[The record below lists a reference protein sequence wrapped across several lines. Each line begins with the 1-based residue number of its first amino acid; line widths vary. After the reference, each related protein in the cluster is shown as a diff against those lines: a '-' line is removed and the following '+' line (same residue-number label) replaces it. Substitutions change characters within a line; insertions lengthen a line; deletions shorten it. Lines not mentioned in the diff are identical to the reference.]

1 MQRQGTMIS
10 VILLLSILL
19 TSCGN
24 AGSSDN
30 PDTTTENTDTE
41 TIAEETTTADTSPDP
56 KLEPVDCGG
65 KEYNILSR
73 EIDGYTFP
81 YSEFYSEEQN
91 GDTVLNGDDMF
102 GLTCN
107 AFCWQPLFAGTDS
120 LIIQKDKDDKPYL
133 AWGSERNMAVM
144 GKIIGLLNDRSST
157 ILVNQFPELEDAGGW
172 GNASIKMF
180 TEDRALFRIEIIYGV
195 LQLRDMDTDFGL
207 LPMPKY

>member
-1 MQRQGTMIS
+1 M
-10 VILLLSILL
+10 
-19 TSCGN
+19 
-24 AGSSDN
+24 
-30 PDTTTENTDTE
+30 
-41 TIAEETTTADTSPDP
+41 
-56 KLEPVDCGG
+56 GG

-120 LIIQKDKDDKPYL
+120 LIIEKDKDDKPYL

-157 ILVNQFPELEDAGGW
+157 ILVKSVSGARGRGRMGQRVDKDVHRGQGAFLDRDNLRRLAAQGHGHRLRTAPDA
-172 GNASIKMF
+172 
-180 TEDRALFRIEIIYGV
+180 EV
-195 LQLRDMDTDFGL
+195 LRKQEPLYRSSCSFYAFLYRDISSS
-207 LPMPKY
+207 

>member
-1 MQRQGTMIS
+1 MQRQRTMIS

-24 AGSSDN
+24 AGSPDN

-91 GDTVLNGDDMF
+91 GD
-102 GLTCN
+102 
-107 AFCWQPLFAGTDS
+107 
-120 LIIQKDKDDKPYL
+120 IINDAVY
-133 AWGSERNMAVM
+133 ERNRYIEDKYNLRLNVTELKRTELASGAKRSISAGDSDYDIVFPMVADAFSM
-144 GKIIGLLNDRSST
+144 SLDGLFLN
-157 ILVNQFPELEDAGGW
+157 VNDIPHIDA
-172 GNASIKMF
+172 
-180 TEDRALFRIEIIYGV
+180 E
-195 LQLRDMDTDFGL
+195 
-207 LPMPKY
+207 MPW

>member
-1 MQRQGTMIS
+1 MQRQRTMIS

-30 PDTTTENTDTE
+30 TDTTTENTDTE

-91 GDTVLNGDDMF
+91 GDTVL
-102 GLTCN
+102 
-107 AFCWQPLFAGTDS
+107 
-120 LIIQKDKDDKPYL
+120 
-133 AWGSERNMAVM
+133 ERGRYVRPD
-144 GKIIGLLNDRSST
+144 L
-157 ILVNQFPELEDAGGW
+157 
-172 GNASIKMF
+172 
-180 TEDRALFRIEIIYGV
+180 
-195 LQLRDMDTDFGL
+195 
-207 LPMPKY
+207 

>member
-1 MQRQGTMIS
+1 MQRQITMIS

-24 AGSSDN
+24 AGSPDN

-91 GDTVLNGDDMF
+91 GDTVL
-102 GLTCN
+102 
-107 AFCWQPLFAGTDS
+107 
-120 LIIQKDKDDKPYL
+120 
-133 AWGSERNMAVM
+133 ERGRYVRPD
-144 GKIIGLLNDRSST
+144 L
-157 ILVNQFPELEDAGGW
+157 
-172 GNASIKMF
+172 
-180 TEDRALFRIEIIYGV
+180 
-195 LQLRDMDTDFGL
+195 
-207 LPMPKY
+207 

>member
-1 MQRQGTMIS
+1 M
-10 VILLLSILL
+10 
-19 TSCGN
+19 
-24 AGSSDN
+24 
-30 PDTTTENTDTE
+30 
-41 TIAEETTTADTSPDP
+41 
-56 KLEPVDCGG
+56 GG

-102 GLTCN
+102 GPTCN

-120 LIIQKDKDDKPYL
+120 LIIEKDKDDKPYL

-157 ILVNQFPELEDAGGW
+157 ILVNQFPELEDAVGW

-180 TEDRALFRIEIIYGV
+180 TEDRALFWIEIIYGV

-207 LPMPKY
+207 LPMTKY